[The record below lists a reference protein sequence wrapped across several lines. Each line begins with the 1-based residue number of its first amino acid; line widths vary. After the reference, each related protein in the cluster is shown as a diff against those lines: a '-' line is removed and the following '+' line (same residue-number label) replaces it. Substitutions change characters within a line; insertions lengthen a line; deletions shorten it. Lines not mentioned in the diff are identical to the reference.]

1 MTPSARHFQKDDQNR
16 VIYGYVGYDRQF
28 TSKWNLATVVA
39 DNNAHVDHELIRAER
54 SYYGKSTNYSTSNK
68 PVFYSRLTY
77 GKADIMKPG
86 SWSAWLMYLYQPT
99 LSQFSDTMEF
109 FNSKGWRPGFNY
121 VMDEKIL
128 LEAYAT
134 FAKDI
139 DTGERRNDVRAQL
152 NMFF

>member
-1 MTPSARHFQKDDQNR
+1 
-16 VIYGYVGYDRQF
+16 
-28 TSKWNLATVVA
+28 
-39 DNNAHVDHELIRAER
+39 
-54 SYYGKSTNYSTSNK
+54 
-68 PVFYSRLTY
+68 
-77 GKADIMKPG
+77 
-86 SWSAWLMYLYQPT
+86 MYLYQPT

-121 VMDEKIL
+121 VVDEKIL